1 LCGHRHLPQP
11 LSAGPPLRQP
21 SGAARRLGYAC
32 LGGGHP
38 AVGQSRTRPR
48 RDRSPLGGAARQP
61 PGGRQARRRDQG
73 ANPASG
79 QHRAVD
85 RGLLEGRS
93 RDEEEEI
100 LEKTSRILAGITGK
114 GPIGYRAPLFE
125 ITHETVGLLRKHG
138 FTYASNLQDSLWP
151 YAYPGAPPLVELPV
165 QWMLDDGPY
174 FAYGLRPPLYRQ
186 IFPPSAV
193 LSIWKEE
200 FRAMYELGGALTLT
214 LHPQYSG
221 RPSRVKMLQDLVRS
235 MRTLPGVWFTHGAEV
250 ARYAASEAAGIG
262 TDGRPRPSPVGSRNG
277 RPRRSPARRR

>member
-1 LCGHRHLPQP
+1 VDLRDPANEHRIAV
-11 LSAGPPLRQP
+11 LS
-21 SGAARRLGYAC
+21 
-32 LGGGHP
+32 
-38 AVGQSRTRPR
+38 
-48 RDRSPLGGAARQP
+48 
-61 PGGRQARRRDQG
+61 QG
-73 ANPASG
+73 AYGPKVGVPLLLDLLDKNDLTTSWFIPGWTAERWPDVVADI
-79 QHRAVD
+79 HD
-85 RGLLEGRS
+85 RGHEIRHHGYLHEGLEGRS
-93 RDEEEEI
+93 RDEEEEEI

-165 QWMLDDGPY
+165 QWMLDGGPY

-221 RPSRVKMLQDLVRS
+221 RPSRVKMLQDLVRY